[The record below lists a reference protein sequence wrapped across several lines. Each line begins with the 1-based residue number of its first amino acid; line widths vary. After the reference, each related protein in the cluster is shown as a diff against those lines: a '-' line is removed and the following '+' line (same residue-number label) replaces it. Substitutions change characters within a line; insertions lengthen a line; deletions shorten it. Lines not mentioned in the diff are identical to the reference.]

1 MSEVPYAGEL
11 SQQLLKHAE
20 KLEKLYKKLG
30 QAMATNAAEKVIKSF
45 LAEVEEANAF
55 TSKAQAWC
63 SLAGVA
69 SLLFI
74 AGLWLETIGPCGS
87 VKSPLGKPC
96 KNQPFGLNS
105 LPTVLGQAASK
116 AMLKPATKKKKTK
129 TKKTKKNK

>member
-55 TSKAQAWC
+55 TSKARP
-63 SLAGVA
+63 GVR
-69 SLLFI
+69 I
-74 AGLWLETIGPCGS
+74 VHCG
-87 VKSPLGKPC
+87 VVVGNHWTMWIC
-96 KNQPFGLNS
+96 
-105 LPTVLGQAASK
+105 
-116 AMLKPATKKKKTK
+116 
-129 TKKTKKNK
+129 